1 MHGCFVDPKM
11 ICFSVRDPKGVLL
24 GVQTGVGFKIVKSI
38 ENMYGNNN

>member
-1 MHGCFVDPKM
+1 M

-24 GVQTGVGFKIVKSI
+24 GVQTGVGFKIVKSV